1 MAEIEVT
8 TIDKVAIVAINKP
21 KKFNSLSWANFNQI
35 KKGLMSTE
43 TLLFQVENILVSVVG
58 WLLEH
63 KWENYLRSNRLG
75 DILGFKVF
83 QNE

>member
-35 KKGLMSTE
+35 KKTFDDLNKQDIRCIVFTGNGKHFSAGLDLNSAME
-43 TLLFQVENILVSVVG
+43 M
-58 WLLEH
+58 
-63 KWENYLRSNRLG
+63 
-75 DILGFKVF
+75 
-83 QNE
+83 